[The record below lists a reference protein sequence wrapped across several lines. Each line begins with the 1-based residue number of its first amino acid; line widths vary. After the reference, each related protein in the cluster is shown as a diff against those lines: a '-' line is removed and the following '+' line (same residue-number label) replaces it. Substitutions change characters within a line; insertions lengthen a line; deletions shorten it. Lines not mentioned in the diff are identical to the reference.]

1 MSVRSWLVPV
11 ATAVLAAVALLVVPT
26 RWIVAA
32 EAALAPWRPWLGGLR
47 VACISIAWIWWDRL
61 VVALPGLP
69 EPAAAYL
76 RHRRHFWCGALA
88 AVELVLVRN
97 VFGALWTL
105 PA

>member
-11 ATAVLAAVALLVVPT
+11 AAAAVAAVTIVALPPG
-26 RWIVAA
+26 WIVAA
-32 EAALAPWRPWLGGLR
+32 DAALAPWRPWLGGLR
-47 VACISIAWIWWDRL
+47 VAGIAGAWIWWDRV

-76 RHRRHFWCGALA
+76 RRRRHFWCGALA

-97 VFGALWTL
+97 VFGALWSVL
-105 PA
+105 A